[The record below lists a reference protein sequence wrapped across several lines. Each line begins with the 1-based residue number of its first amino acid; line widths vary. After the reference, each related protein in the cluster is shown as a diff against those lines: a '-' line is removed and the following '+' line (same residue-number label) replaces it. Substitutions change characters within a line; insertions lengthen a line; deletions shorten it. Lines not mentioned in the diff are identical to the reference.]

1 MLPRQGVIA
10 ALLILRNGHREAAKM
25 RRQTNMAQI
34 KGEIKTSE
42 KELNKMEIHNL
53 SDVEFKTLL
62 IRMINELSEDLNNIK
77 TI

>member
-1 MLPRQGVIA
+1 
-10 ALLILRNGHREAAKM
+10 M

-53 SDVEFKTLL
+53 SDVEFKTLA
-62 IRMINELSEDLNNIK
+62 IRMLKEVSEYFNSTKKSQAEMKDILTEMNNL
-77 TI
+77 